1 MSKRLLI
8 KPVGARGGRIHLLDQ
23 PLAAEEFSDYGNTLR
38 RWELVKGSG
47 IGSLPAYYCSD
58 YGEVYAQFGGSDV
71 LSPLG
76 NQLLGDYPVVQL
88 SLTPDIANASM
99 SKLVHH
105 IVAERDDFPI
115 RISLLR
121 YVDALDKWV
130 INKRLQVDHLNR
142 DVLDSSRYNLQ
153 WVTTE
158 ENQDRRKSRINMPRI
173 QRKSLAQGEVTMAQV
188 DTTVRF
194 NY

>member
-1 MSKRLLI
+1 MSKSLLI
-8 KPVGARGGRIHLLDQ
+8 QPIGAKGNLINLLDK
-23 PLAAEEFSDYGNTLR
+23 PLTVEEFREAPRS
-38 RWELVKGSG
+38 WEELKGSG
-47 IGSLPAYYCSD
+47 VGQLPVYYSSD
-58 YGEVYAQFGGSDV
+58 YGEVYAKYGDSDV
-71 LSPLG
+71 LVPLG
-76 NQLLGDYPVVQL
+76 NQYLGKYPVVQL
-88 SLTPDIANASM
+88 SLTPSVCNGSVA
-99 SKLVHH
+99 KLVHH

-121 YVDALDKWV
+121 YVDGLDKWV
-130 INKRLQVDHLNR
+130 INNRLQVDHLNR

-158 ENQDRRKSRINMPRI
+158 ENQDRRKSKIDLPRI
-173 QRKSLAQGEVTMAQV
+173 KRKSLAEGEVTMAEV